1 MPELPEV
8 ESVLRVLCDARPSL
22 IGRQI
27 QQVLVTW
34 DGVLCECSVTDFHKQ
49 LMGAMFST
57 ASRHGKYLFF
67 RLDGEGFP
75 CNKRK
80 YLVVHLRM
88 TGRLALV
95 QESESHGRHTR
106 LALTLDHNLALCFDD
121 PRKFGRVWLVDD
133 PDQVTAKLGPDALA
147 VAYGLFAE
155 RFETYHR
162 QLKPLLLD
170 QSFVSGIG
178 NIYADEVL
186 YRAGFHPLTNSAH
199 LSPLEIRRLY
209 DAVNSVLREAVAAN
223 GANIDG
229 VFKAGMF
236 RVNVYARQGQ
246 SCFFC
251 GSTII
256 KTRVGQ
262 RGTHYCPACQKLK
275 NH

>member
-8 ESVLRVLCDARPSL
+8 ESVLRVLCDAQPSL
-22 IGRQI
+22 ISRRI
-27 QQVLVTW
+27 QQVLVHW
-34 DGVLCECSVTDFHKQ
+34 DGALSEWTAADFRKQ
-49 LMGAMFST
+49 LMGAVFAT
-57 ASRHGKYLFF
+57 AGRHGKYLIFG
-67 RLDGEGFP
+67 LDRADFP
-75 CNKRK
+75 YNKRK

-88 TGRLALV
+88 TGTLTLV
-95 QESESHGRHTR
+95 RESENQGRYTR
-106 LALTLDHNLALCFDD
+106 LALMLDQDLALCFDD

-133 PDQVTAKLGPDALA
+133 PGEVTAKLGPDALT
-147 VAYGLFAE
+147 VDYDLFAE
-155 RFETYHR
+155 RFETYRR

-178 NIYADEVL
+178 NIYADESL
-186 YRAGFHPLTNSAH
+186 HRAGLHPLTNSMD

-209 DAVNSVLREAVAAN
+209 DAVISILREAVADN

-246 SCFFC
+246 SCFSC
-251 GSTII
+251 GATII

-262 RGTHYCPACQKLK
+262 RGTHFCPVCQILK
-275 NH
+275 SH